1 MSACAGAGEDE
12 GEEMGSSEVL
22 TATIPDGSD
31 LPVLITHFAE
41 ESILFMGQAFSLIQH
56 SFQHPWG
63 RCVAPFPPR
72 VSQHNLWPTVACCN
86 AFQPFSLSSA
96 PFTFEPLHR
105 KSFAKGSSSLCLL
118 KEWGRL
124 CEAIC

>member
-1 MSACAGAGEDE
+1 
-12 GEEMGSSEVL
+12 MGSSEVL

-31 LPVLITHFAE
+31 LPVLITHFAA
-41 ESILFMGQAFSLIQH
+41 ESILLMALHGA
-56 SFQHPWG
+56 SFQFNSALISASLG
-63 RCVAPFPPR
+63 RCVVPFPPR
-72 VSQHNLWPTVACCN
+72 VSQHNLWPTVACCS

-96 PFTFEPLHR
+96 PLTFEPLHR